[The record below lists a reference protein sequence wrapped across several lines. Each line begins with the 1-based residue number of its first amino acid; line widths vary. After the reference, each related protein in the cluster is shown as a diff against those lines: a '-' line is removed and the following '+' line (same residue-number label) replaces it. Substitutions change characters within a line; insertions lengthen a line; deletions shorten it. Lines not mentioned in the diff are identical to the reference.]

1 MGCATAQR
9 CAKLQEDPGAMGQS
23 CWALVES
30 QTGLN
35 CAWGRP
41 AAAAGTGPSR
51 SRSHLLSSSHQDD
64 GWRAT
69 VSLTDSDLLVLEGDS
84 YTIRL
89 LRDFRVSL
97 SKMVETCLCYEMAAI
112 PGDLHHQHSQLL
124 DILVDLL
131 KGPPGSFG
139 A

>member
-1 MGCATAQR
+1 M
-9 CAKLQEDPGAMGQS
+9 
-23 CWALVES
+23 
-30 QTGLN
+30 
-35 CAWGRP
+35 
-41 AAAAGTGPSR
+41 
-51 SRSHLLSSSHQDD
+51 
-64 GWRAT
+64 
-69 VSLTDSDLLVLEGDS
+69 SLTDSDLLVLEGDS

-112 PGDLHHQHSQLL
+112 PGDLQHQHSQLL

>member
-1 MGCATAQR
+1 MVLACFLEKAN
-9 CAKLQEDPGAMGQS
+9 S
-23 CWALVES
+23 
-30 QTGLN
+30 
-35 CAWGRP
+35 
-41 AAAAGTGPSR
+41 
-51 SRSHLLSSSHQDD
+51 LSSDRLLVLLPADD

-69 VSLTDSDLLVLEGDS
+69 VSLVDSDLLVLEGDS

-89 LRDFRVSL
+89 LRDFRVAL
-97 SKMVETCLCYEMAAI
+97 SRMVESCLCYEMAAI

-139 A
+139 N

>member
-1 MGCATAQR
+1 MCA
-9 CAKLQEDPGAMGQS
+9 QS
-23 CWALVES
+23 CLAFVGAVGPVES
-30 QTGLN
+30 LDRAETSV
-35 CAWGRP
+35 GRSCPRGQRRSPSSP
-41 AAAAGTGPSR
+41 AHAAHA
-51 SRSHLLSSSHQDD
+51 LSLPQDD

-139 A
+139 S

>member
-1 MGCATAQR
+1 MVR
-9 CAKLQEDPGAMGQS
+9 
-23 CWALVES
+23 
-30 QTGLN
+30 
-35 CAWGRP
+35 
-41 AAAAGTGPSR
+41 AAGLWLSPRLWAELRVGQTRCGGRDR
-51 SRSHLLSSSHQDD
+51 SPRSPSHLLSSSHQDD

>member
-1 MGCATAQR
+1 MW
-9 CAKLQEDPGAMGQS
+9 GAP
-23 CWALVES
+23 ALPLVE
-30 QTGLN
+30 QTAPEQLLTL
-35 CAWGRP
+35 P
-41 AAAAGTGPSR
+41 A
-51 SRSHLLSSSHQDD
+51 SHPLSSPHQDD

>member
-1 MGCATAQR
+1 M
-9 CAKLQEDPGAMGQS
+9 S
-23 CWALVES
+23 
-30 QTGLN
+30 
-35 CAWGRP
+35 
-41 AAAAGTGPSR
+41 AARTRRRRRSPSK
-51 SRSHLLSSSHQDD
+51 SAPFPLLIPFSSSHQDD